1 MFGIERIVILG
12 SLIAAVAAGGWWYVT
27 TTKLE
32 IETLTANNA
41 VLTQVAEENAETVRL
56 LREDVQQ
63 ERVAVS
69 ELQAAL
75 EKSEEKRTELIKIF
89 RQHDLTRLATS
100 KPGLIERRINDG
112 TEKAFADLES
122 LTARPE

>member
-1 MFGIERIVILG
+1 MFGIERILILG
-12 SLIAAVAAGGWWYVT
+12 FLVSAVVAGAWWYVT
-27 TTKLE
+27 TTSAE

-63 ERVAVS
+63 ERVAVG

-75 EKSEEKRTELIKIF
+75 ERSEEKRSELIKIF
-89 RQHDLTRLATS
+89 RKHDLTRLATS

>member
-1 MFGIERIVILG
+1 MFGIERILILG
-12 SLIAAVAAGGWWYVT
+12 SLVAAVVAGAWWYVT
-27 TTKLE
+27 TTSAE

-63 ERVAVS
+63 ERVAVG

-75 EKSEEKRTELIKIF
+75 EKSEEKRNELIKIF
-89 RQHDLTRLATS
+89 RKHDLTRLATS
-100 KPGLIERRINDG
+100 KPGMIEKRINDG

>member
-1 MFGIERIVILG
+1 MFGIERILILG
-12 SLIAAVAAGGWWYVT
+12 TLVAAVAAGAWWYVT
-27 TTKLE
+27 MTSAE

-56 LREDVQQ
+56 LREDVEQ

-69 ELQAAL
+69 DLQAAL
-75 EKSEEKRTELIKIF
+75 EKSEEKRTELITIF
-89 RQHDLTRLATS
+89 RKHDLTRLATA

-122 LTARPE
+122 ITTRPE

>member
-1 MFGIERIVILG
+1 MFGIERILILG
-12 SLIAAVAAGGWWYVT
+12 SLVAAVVAGAWWYVT
-27 TTKLE
+27 TTSAE

-63 ERVAVS
+63 ERVAVG

-75 EKSEEKRTELIKIF
+75 ERSEEKRSELIKIF
-89 RQHDLTRLATS
+89 RKHDLTRLATS

>member
-1 MFGIERIVILG
+1 MFGIERILILG
-12 SLIAAVAAGGWWYVT
+12 SLVAAVVAGAWWYVT
-27 TTKLE
+27 TTSAE

-56 LREDVQQ
+56 LREDVEQ
-63 ERVAVS
+63 ERVAVG

-75 EKSEEKRTELIKIF
+75 EKSEEKRNELIKIF
-89 RQHDLTRLATS
+89 RKHDLTRLATS
-100 KPGLIERRINDG
+100 KPGMIEKRINDG

>member
-1 MFGIERIVILG
+1 MFGIERILILG
-12 SLIAAVAAGGWWYVT
+12 SLVAAVVAGAWWYVT
-27 TTKLE
+27 TTNAE

-56 LREDVQQ
+56 LREDVEQ
-63 ERVAVS
+63 ERVAVG

-75 EKSEEKRTELIKIF
+75 EKSEEKRNELIKIF
-89 RQHDLTRLATS
+89 RKHDLTRLATS
-100 KPGLIERRINDG
+100 KPGMIEKRINDG